1 MYIDLPIES
10 LTNFLLN
17 FKIMKQ
23 NIIRFEFIVFLSEEN
38 KNERCI
44 QKISTIKINN
54 LSFNYGDRKIFNNIS
69 LDLDQNIIIEGK
81 NGVGK
86 STFLK
91 LLYGLYD
98 EYQGNIFINNED
110 DLKIINL
117 NDFRKKIYINSNN
130 IYFPNLTIVE
140 FITLKNE
147 KALNTLKHN
156 IEKYNLIELLTYFN
170 LFFDTKIEDGG
181 MNLSS
186 GQRQLINLLQLFC
199 FSYDLILLDEAFENI
214 SIDVFAKLKDA
225 IKDFQSEALFIEISH
240 SKKYINDGK
249 IINF

>member
-1 MYIDLPIES
+1 M
-10 LTNFLLN
+10 
-17 FKIMKQ
+17 
-23 NIIRFEFIVFLSEEN
+23 
-38 KNERCI
+38 
-44 QKISTIKINN
+44 
-54 LSFNYGDRKIFNNIS
+54 
-69 LDLDQNIIIEGK
+69 
-81 NGVGK
+81 
-86 STFLK
+86 
-91 LLYGLYD
+91 YGLYD

-117 NDFRKKIYINSNN
+117 NDFRQKIYINSNN

-147 KALNTLKHN
+147 KALNTLKNN

-214 SIDVFAKLKDA
+214 SINVFAKLKDA

-240 SKKYINDGK
+240 SKKYINNGK